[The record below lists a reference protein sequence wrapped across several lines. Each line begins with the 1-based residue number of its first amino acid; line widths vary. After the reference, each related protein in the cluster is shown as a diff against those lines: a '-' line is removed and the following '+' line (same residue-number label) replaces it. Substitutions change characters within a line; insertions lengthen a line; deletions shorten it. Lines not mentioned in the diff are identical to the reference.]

1 VTFKRKIGATLAAG
15 ATMAS
20 LTLVSISG
28 SAPAGAATV
37 NWSKVTHLTKSGPT
51 SLAALVKAAKKEGKL
66 NVIALP
72 RNWANYGALLDG
84 FHKKYGIKITS
95 ANPDGSSAQEVA
107 ALTADRGRS
116 SAPDVID
123 VGTSY
128 ALTAQQQGLLAS
140 YKVQTWNEIP
150 ASLKDAGGQWFDDY
164 GGFVAI
170 GCNTAAVTCPT
181 SFQQMLAAKASSNYK
196 IGLNNSPL
204 QSNSALAGVQAAAL
218 ANGGSLDN
226 VKPGVDFFA
235 TLAKNGTFVPT
246 IANVTTVENGATNIV
261 IWWDYLQATGISPSL
276 GSWKVFVPSDAA
288 LGEYY
293 SQAISKTAP
302 HPATARLWEE
312 YLYSVTGQNL
322 WLQGEARPVE
332 LAYMQAH
339 NQANKAWLA
348 KLPSLPAGTT
358 PQYPSTAQIAA
369 AATVVGNNW
378 ATEVGAG

>member
-1 VTFKRKIGATLAAG
+1 MDVKRKLGTLLIAG
-15 ATMAS
+15 TTMAS
-20 LTLVSISG
+20 LAVVSIS
-28 SAPAGAATV
+28 STAGASGV
-37 NWSKVTHLTKSGPT
+37 NWAKVTHLTKSGPT
-51 SLAALVKAAKKEGKL
+51 SMSALVKAAKKEGKL

-72 RNWANYGALLDG
+72 NNWANYGAIIKD
-84 FHKKYGIKITS
+84 FSKKYGIKINS
-95 ANPDGSSAQEVA
+95 ENPDGSSAQEVSA
-107 ALTADRGRS
+107 IVADKGRS
-116 SAPDVID
+116 TAPDVID

-128 ALTAQQQGLLAS
+128 ALTAQQQGLLAP

-150 ASLKDAGGQWFDDY
+150 AALKDAGGHWYDDY

-170 GCNTAAVTCPT
+170 GCNSAAVTCPT
-181 SFQQMLAAKASSNYK
+181 SFQQMYTATSASGYK

-235 TLAKNGTFVPT
+235 QLAKNGTFVPT
-246 IANVTTVENGATNIV
+246 IANATTVENGTTNIV
-261 IWWDYLQATGISPSL
+261 IWWDYLQATGITPDL

-293 SQAISKTAP
+293 SQAISNTAP
-302 HPATARLWEE
+302 NPAAARLWEE

-322 WLQGEARPVE
+322 WLQGEARPAE

-339 NQANKAWLA
+339 GTANKKWLA
-348 KLPSLPAGTT
+348 KLPALPSGTT
-358 PQYPSTAQIAA
+358 PQYPTTAEISA
-369 AATVVGNNW
+369 AATVVGNDW